1 MLSKLLYTYSK
12 SAATSTLSY
21 KLVDDEAA
29 WGNEM
34 QGDGDGIE
42 EAVVEKDRT
51 FKKKAANGGSSVL
64 KGRVGSG
71 HGMFPLT
78 SDLAWST
85 FSATCLTSDP
95 DLL

>member
-1 MLSKLLYTYSK
+1 MSALTSLIHLSTVNWIDMFFVAVSEGEPFI
-12 SAATSTLSY
+12 SHAEA
-21 KLVDDEAA
+21 LVDALLDS
-29 WGNEM
+29 N
-34 QGDGDGIE
+34 
-42 EAVVEKDRT
+42 
-51 FKKKAANGGSSVL
+51 SVL